1 MLHTSILKES
11 QKLISP
17 GFIFAFTSRRD
28 GNMSLRYANTK
39 GALENRKNF
48 LERLGID
55 YRNLICAKQVHAAN
69 IRYVNSRDLGRGA
82 LSYDTAID
90 STDALITDQKN
101 IPLAVFTADCLSI
114 LLYDTKAAAIGL
126 VHAGWRSTK
135 ENISAKAV
143 KFMQA
148 KFNSRPQDLHAVFG
162 PSIRGC
168 CYEVREPF
176 KDYFPRDI
184 SERSGRLYLDL
195 AGVNKRQVLEA
206 GVEEGSISDCVACTS
221 CQNNKL
227 FSFRREGESCG
238 RMMSVAMLR

>member
-1 MLHTSILKES
+1 
-11 QKLISP
+11 
-17 GFIFAFTSRRD
+17 
-28 GNMSLRYANTK
+28 
-39 GALENRKNF
+39 
-48 LERLGID
+48 
-55 YRNLICAKQVHAAN
+55 
-69 IRYVNSRDLGRGA
+69 
-82 LSYDTAID
+82 
-90 STDALITDQKN
+90 
-101 IPLAVFTADCLSI
+101 
-114 LLYDTKAAAIGL
+114 LYDPKAAAIGL